1 MDKDL
6 HKRNCLSDKERYADL
21 INGLLLE
28 GEQKVH
34 PDDLSD
40 LDSQV
45 SGWSAWFSNRKKNYR
60 RLSRDIITKTA
71 VGVNFIVI
79 GVENQKETREQ
90 NLKRKGEIQNDEER
104 NDRLHRG
111 FWYGD

>member
-45 SGWSAWFSNRKKNYR
+45 SGWSAQS
-60 RLSRDIITKTA
+60 A
-71 VGVNFIVI
+71 
-79 GVENQKETREQ
+79 
-90 NLKRKGEIQNDEER
+90 
-104 NDRLHRG
+104 
-111 FWYGD
+111 

>member
-1 MDKDL
+1 MEAPAKEEQNMDKDL

-45 SGWSAWFSNRKKNYR
+45 SGWNTQSA
-60 RLSRDIITKTA
+60 
-71 VGVNFIVI
+71 
-79 GVENQKETREQ
+79 
-90 NLKRKGEIQNDEER
+90 
-104 NDRLHRG
+104 
-111 FWYGD
+111 